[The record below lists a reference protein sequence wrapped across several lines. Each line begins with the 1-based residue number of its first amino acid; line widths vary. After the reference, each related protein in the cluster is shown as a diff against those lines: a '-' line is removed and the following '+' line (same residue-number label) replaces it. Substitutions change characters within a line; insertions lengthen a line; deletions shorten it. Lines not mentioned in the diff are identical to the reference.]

1 MKVFCICRV
10 DVGHRVYQGIPHMT
24 EFPVNQVEKD
34 FPVIPELMHIG
45 DLRMILVHEET
56 LDSQAFLE
64 LT

>member
-1 MKVFCICRV
+1 
-10 DVGHRVYQGIPHMT
+10 MT
-24 EFPVNQVEKD
+24 DFPVNQVEKD

-45 DLRMILVHEET
+45 DLRVILVHEET